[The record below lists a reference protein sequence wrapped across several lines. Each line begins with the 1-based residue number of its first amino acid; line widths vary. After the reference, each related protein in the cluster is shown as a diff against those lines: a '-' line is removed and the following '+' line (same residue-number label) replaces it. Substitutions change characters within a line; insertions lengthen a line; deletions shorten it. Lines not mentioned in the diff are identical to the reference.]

1 MIQIYSIHLV
11 RFWWTWTAFT
21 CFKGRLKCCVMKKR
35 AVRNDPWGIRAHKQ
49 KLPLQGVPSCFFSTF
64 STSVTHGRLAK
75 LFTNSRRGK
84 RRARACEWRKQICVS
99 MYINALFRRP
109 QSNPLQISSNAHVM
123 SGSFSLTCEATLV
136 QSPRKGS
143 QVEMATS
150 FSKCYPCSQKGESSW
165 NGNILL

>member
-1 MIQIYSIHLV
+1 M
-11 RFWWTWTAFT
+11 
-21 CFKGRLKCCVMKKR
+21 
-35 AVRNDPWGIRAHKQ
+35 
-49 KLPLQGVPSCFFSTF
+49 PSCFFSTF

-136 QSPRKGS
+136 QSPRKGR
-143 QVEMATS
+143 AI
-150 FSKCYPCSQKGESSW
+150 SW
-165 NGNILL
+165 PTLIGRSRSRACALRAVGVPKKNPFLPIRQLWLAVAACNSCLLWRCTR